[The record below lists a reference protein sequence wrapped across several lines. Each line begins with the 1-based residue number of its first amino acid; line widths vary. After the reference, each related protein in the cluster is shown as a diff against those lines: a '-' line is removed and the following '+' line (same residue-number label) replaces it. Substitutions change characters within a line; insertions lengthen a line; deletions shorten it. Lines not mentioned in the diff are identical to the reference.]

1 MQVASPTVDLE
12 VCRCGPGRA
21 VVRMTGVPGHA
32 DVGILRRTLDH
43 ELDDGP
49 ALLVVEL
56 DPAASTPELRAVLAA
71 ARDRARRAGGGLRV
85 VTVGGTGTRAR
96 EVTDLL

>member
-1 MQVASPTVDLE
+1 MHVASPTVDLD

-21 VVRMTGVPGHA
+21 VVRLAGVPGHA

-43 ELDDGP
+43 ELADGP
-49 ALLVVEL
+49 VLLVVEL
-56 DPAASTPELRAVLAA
+56 DRAVSTPELREVLAA

-85 VTVGGTGTRAR
+85 VSAGGTGSRAR